1 MALPS
6 KNEDYATAR
15 MTDEFSSDA
24 ASSLDAKQSNH
35 ADVRDMARMGKPQE
49 MQRNF
54 KFFTMFGF
62 TAILTASWEGILS
75 TAALGLGNG
84 GSAGLLYT
92 NLATWIGFI
101 AVYASLGEQG
111 SMAPTSGGQY
121 HWVSE
126 FAPRKYQKVLSYIV
140 GWLGLLGWQ
149 VGVAFSAFLAG
160 TQIQGLLV
168 LNYESYGYER
178 WHGTLLMIAV
188 LSFSVLCN
196 IVLAQKLHLVEG
208 VALTLHILGFFCVV
222 IPVWVLSEKA
232 PSKEVWTTFYDP
244 GWGNQGLSCLIGIVA
259 SVAPLLGADAAAHM
273 AEELQDAAY
282 VLPRIMVIGVV
293 FNGLLMFITCIM
305 ICYCI
310 GDLETVLTTPTGYP
324 FIAIFYN
331 ATQSFAATN
340 TLTAIIIILCIL
352 SNITIMAGSS
362 RQLFAFARD
371 GGVPFSRWVSHVSP
385 RLEVPVNAIL
395 VICIVGII
403 ISLINIG
410 STVAF
415 NVVTSL
421 GTGTLTISY
430 IVCLSCVAWRRL
442 TGQPLLPSRFDMGRT
457 LGLIV
462 NLVALGWLW
471 LVFIIAFFPGVPL
484 PLLTTLSMNWSV
496 LVFGVVA
503 IFSGVYF
510 AIWGR
515 KNYAGPVEY
524 VRKLD

>member
-1 MALPS
+1 MSLPS

-54 KFFTMFGF
+54 RFFTMFGF

-259 SVAPLLGADAAAHM
+259 SVAPLLGADAA
-273 AEELQDAAY
+273 
-282 VLPRIMVIGVV
+282 
-293 FNGLLMFITCIM
+293 
-305 ICYCI
+305 
-310 GDLETVLTTPTGYP
+310 
-324 FIAIFYN
+324 
-331 ATQSFAATN
+331 
-340 TLTAIIIILCIL
+340 
-352 SNITIMAGSS
+352 
-362 RQLFAFARD
+362 
-371 GGVPFSRWVSHVSP
+371 
-385 RLEVPVNAIL
+385 
-395 VICIVGII
+395 
-403 ISLINIG
+403 
-410 STVAF
+410 
-415 NVVTSL
+415 
-421 GTGTLTISY
+421 
-430 IVCLSCVAWRRL
+430 
-442 TGQPLLPSRFDMGRT
+442 
-457 LGLIV
+457 
-462 NLVALGWLW
+462 
-471 LVFIIAFFPGVPL
+471 
-484 PLLTTLSMNWSV
+484 
-496 LVFGVVA
+496 
-503 IFSGVYF
+503 
-510 AIWGR
+510 
-515 KNYAGPVEY
+515 
-524 VRKLD
+524 